1 MKVEELAKILNELVA
16 EGKGHLPVICC
27 DTRQNSVIV
36 ERDRLCLTN
45 NFYNGRVLRLDE
57 R

>member
-16 EGKGHLPVICC
+16 DGKGHLPVICC
-27 DTRQNSVIV
+27 DARQNSVIV

-45 NFYNGRVLRLDE
+45 NFYNDRVLRLDE